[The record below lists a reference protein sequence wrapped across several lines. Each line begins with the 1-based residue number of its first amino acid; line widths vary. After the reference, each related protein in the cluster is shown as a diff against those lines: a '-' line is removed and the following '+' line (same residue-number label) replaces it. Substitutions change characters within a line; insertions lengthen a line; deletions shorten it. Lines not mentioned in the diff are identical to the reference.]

1 MSRGFDSR
9 VVYFWARPAAL
20 HHRTPKLRA
29 EDGLA
34 LLERIAILWYRVPA
48 RRTRSLGRDVEQQR
62 SIEEAAALLEDTVNS
77 LRRCP
82 PDQMDASMR
91 QDLMDLRPYLDA
103 AMEAL
108 EDIERRRELTDRERN
123 LQRAFKMLLEV
134 RRRPG

>member
-1 MSRGFDSR
+1 
-9 VVYFWARPAAL
+9 
-20 HHRTPKLRA
+20 LRA

-48 RRTRSLGRDVEQQR
+48 RRTRSLGREVEQQR